1 MTELIQA
8 SKQGACLEIVF
19 NRPDRKNALNNAMY
33 DRLTEALTSADADP
47 AVRCILIRGAP
58 GAFCAG
64 NDLKE
69 FISAPPLTEDAPVF
83 QMLRALSGNQK
94 ILVAAVNG
102 MAIGI
107 GVTMLLH
114 CDLVL
119 ASREATFQLPFI
131 NLGIVPE
138 AGSSL
143 LLPRL
148 IGHQRAMEL
157 LVLGEPFNAEQ
168 ALTHGIVN
176 RLTESD
182 ALLPAAHGLVETI
195 LAKPPDAL
203 RHIKRLV
210 KSNTISVSD
219 RMREENAAL
228 AVRIVSAEG
237 KEAIAAL
244 IDKRPPNFRTS

>member
-1 MTELIQA
+1 MTELIQT
-8 SKQGACLEIVF
+8 SRNGACLEIVF
-19 NRPDRKNALNNAMY
+19 NRGERKNALNNAMY
-33 DRLTEALTSADADP
+33 DRLTETLTAAGADD
-47 AVRCILIRGAP
+47 AVRCILVRGAP

-83 QMLRALSGNQK
+83 HMLRALSGSQK

-102 MAIGI
+102 MAIGV

-138 AGSSL
+138 AASSL

-148 IGHQRAMEL
+148 IGHQRAMEM
-157 LVLGEPFNAEQ
+157 LVLGEPIDAEQ
-168 ALTHGIVN
+168 ARAYGIVN
-176 RLTESD
+176 RVVEPD
-182 ALLPAAHGLVETI
+182 ALLPAAHALVEQI
-195 LAKPPDAL
+195 LGKPPEAL
-203 RHIKRLV
+203 RQIKRLV
-210 KSNTISVSD
+210 KSETISISD
-219 RMREENAAL
+219 RMREENAVL
-228 AVRIVSAEG
+228 AARIVSAEG
-237 KEAIAAL
+237 REAIAAL
-244 IDKRPPNFRTS
+244 IDKRPPNFRQP

>member
-1 MTELIQA
+1 MSELIQI
-8 SKQGACLEIVF
+8 SQQGASLKIVF

-33 DRLTEALTSADADP
+33 ETLTDALNTADADP
-47 AVRCILIRGAP
+47 ATRCILICAAP

-64 NDLKE
+64 NDVKE

-83 QMLRALSGNQK
+83 RMLRALSGNRK

-114 CDLVL
+114 CDFVL
-119 ASREATFQLPFI
+119 AARDATFQLPFI

-138 AGSSL
+138 AASSL

-148 IGHQRAMEL
+148 VGHQRAMEL
-157 LVLGEPFNAEQ
+157 LVLGEQISAEQ
-168 ALTHGIVN
+168 AWSHGMINHVADPD
-176 RLTESD
+176 S
-182 ALLPAAHGLVETI
+182 LLSEAQGLIDKI
-195 LAKPPDAL
+195 LSKPPGAL
-203 RHIKRLV
+203 QQIKRLV
-210 KSNTISVSD
+210 TSGTISIAD

-228 AVRIVSAEG
+228 AVQITSPEG

-244 IDKRPPNFRTS
+244 IEKRPPNFKL